1 MIDLVGEKA
10 TLEYASKFASLCT
23 PPLIIYL
30 QGDLGA
36 GKTTF
41 ARGLISTMGHA
52 GNVKSPTF
60 TLVESYDFDGI
71 RLFHF
76 DLYRQNDPQE
86 LEYIGLRELVGEQ
99 DVICLIEWPDK
110 GGEEVPTADLIIKL
124 EYHGDS
130 RTLECQAESTKGQQ
144 IIANL

>member
-1 MIDLVGEKA
+1 MQAA
-10 TLEYASKFASLCT
+10 TNCF
-23 PPLIIYL
+23 
-30 QGDLGA
+30 
-36 GKTTF
+36 F
-41 ARGLISTMGHA
+41 AR
-52 GNVKSPTF
+52 KSWRWQNHICQ
-60 TLVESYDFDGI
+60 GI

-76 DLYRQNDPQE
+76 DLYRLNDPQE

-110 GGEEVPTADLIIKL
+110 GGEEVPNADLTIKL